1 MPDNKLY
8 PAGTSFTSGLSLSPE
23 EAARIA
29 LGTQQSPENR
39 RIEDRN
45 YVGYDV
51 SGLGDAEKY
60 ADVGLESTVRLE
72 RERREGN
79 LEKILADSQS
89 NFQKTRNALAQTLVS
104 EVGLGTLKGF
114 SDLYDMTIGLAI
126 NAANGVEQD
135 YENPVSAF
143 LAEKQ
148 KEFEEYM
155 PIYSDPTRNTIADGG
170 FTNWGWWMQNVPS
183 IMSSLTLMI
192 PGEGIVAGLSKV
204 GKLAKLGKL
213 GKGVRRATTIG
224 RRAMGIEKAEKAEQM
239 AKLGISAG
247 TSRLIENYQ
256 EANQVYQDMYKDAAQ
271 TFKNMSDEE
280 YNAWTERHVNDFD
293 EGFDFSDRDAV
304 AKNIAKQS
312 ANETFVDDLWNGIFD
327 VYQLYALKNV
337 TRIMNAPLRASVRRK
352 HLDSMKYIDKTEEEI
367 GKLKAA
373 RKWYEKAGE
382 KIGDY
387 AYGSATAIGSEL
399 SEGVEEAV
407 NYIAQQEGMH
417 FGKVLLEQEAPS
429 PTTRRL
435 LQEYMM
441 APELYDSAFWGV
453 LGGVVFQGLG
463 SAVKRAENVIATQTD
478 SRYKTNEKTGE
489 QIKKPTLLESWT
501 LPEIKMRTANIEA
514 RTKTVNDALNAI
526 QQIKDGNYKDDNGNT
541 PTTESEKEVAR
552 REVFNNMVTEV
563 LLQAQDAGNYDL
575 AKEFLTNDN
584 VVKFLVDN
592 GITTE
597 ESAAETKASIESKVE
612 QLDALYDKHFRAID
626 NALRGQD
633 KVSGVDL
640 EDMPIEYFK
649 IVARQNIKHELK
661 SQDYNEKANKIEE
674 EIKHLEEQNADNLEG
689 KNYRQHIEHVVAV
702 VNYIEA
708 LKSLDALENDTK
720 NRGTLLNQRLIKEQ
734 KKKIKTLEDYI
745 VRTSSP
751 TDTSIDKMAR
761 FLSAYQQG
769 RNSLLSNT
777 TDPARRREIAERY
790 KAFDEAILRKDINF
804 FKNLSDVFG
813 YLDTETEPM
822 QTLESAVHQATI
834 LNQDIERNLKDKNKF
849 YSEVA
854 EFSQDLA
861 NDYARVTDLR
871 LASIMENAMVST
883 KKSDIIDSIDA
894 LHNTFFNETG
904 TLSMRAIAIEN
915 ANDHLLRLA
924 KEYGSENVLAYINTK
939 LKANKGQ
946 GFEELGTTNEIEGMS
961 AQHKRTLDEAL
972 EVLNLTAAPNI
983 NIVEQI
989 QRNLEE
995 SAARDYAEIGDIDD
1009 IYKSETK
1016 ESSTALQNSA
1026 ESTKTEKV
1034 DNSSSVPPNTD
1045 DDAISSKFGTF
1056 AVDKANKPLPK
1067 PMARITTNDDGS
1079 FTFSQIDLSNPLDSD
1094 VPVIEGE
1101 NGEIEIDLKTL
1112 FEENPSHPI
1121 FTNENVV
1128 NLDGNTTLDDNIEVV
1143 ANPQF
1148 VINDD
1153 NKAKLANKGQIRK
1166 QGEEE
1171 KEVSTTEFVNALIEE
1186 GYNFKQR
1193 ERIKGEFV
1201 TKSVE
1206 EYLNSLDDSNP
1217 DKDYLY
1223 DLYERLKRGEKPIK
1237 ANAPRRR
1244 TTSSTG
1250 GLTNQ
1255 GESTDR
1261 AAEPAYDPQNLKG
1274 DVQQIMMRYMLKN
1287 QVYNEEEIL
1296 ELAKQQ
1302 LEGVSEEDIKAQIES
1317 LRNWAKR
1324 RAEAKGYDKV
1334 IAALDEL
1341 EMASEILDKQIK
1353 NDGDTTDARKSLDS
1367 AFKSILDEY
1376 AKHCALDVYKGI
1388 TYINLTNLLS
1398 YLNSATDNEYTAE
1411 VVFQNILKVINAKD
1425 SGYKITDGN
1434 YTEDEYIAR
1443 AKMSTEELSE
1453 VVSNGSIQKINLA
1466 SFLDYLRE
1474 TTENIEE
1481 YEARRNEIL
1490 DAIENAQVGD
1500 KLEYSTT
1507 DKGRIEIKYNG
1518 IVIGSMPLPV
1528 INNEGTHYVMINEGW
1543 KTDVPIN
1550 YGNSAF
1556 YKMLEE
1562 IFVSSKYDNII
1573 SLIRRATYTP
1583 VNKKVDGKY
1592 VLNEEFVTAA
1602 DLIIDKIRE
1611 IEGIDIDELISDKN
1625 NAGNIQYSNVDRVK
1639 HLIKLY
1645 NYVKTISEKQAVAS
1659 KENLDSNPIMSELQR
1674 LSLNGWMSKL
1684 KNSYDALRALATDDN
1699 LDIEITTITE
1709 GGPITTD
1716 KLHPINEAI
1725 GDKYKDKIQLAVSSV
1740 TQPGV
1745 LHVSG
1750 SDTVSDPGVMAGR
1763 SRIVINSKQSWN
1775 VKAIPAKFDSTNF
1788 KGNEAGEIIK
1798 EIIDEFDKILNR
1810 WGEKPSKTDLS
1821 ELEKFIKTL
1830 TSRNAG
1836 NQPFIQG
1843 IRITNKSD
1851 ENHIN
1856 LECKTEDGTFYINF
1870 WNRSSKDEIA
1880 SNVEIIE
1887 KDTNKKTLKP
1897 QSYLKSTTK
1906 APARNAVIDLLKK
1919 SMGFNMNPNYVISD
1933 NNRTYPLQGIAKRNK
1948 EGKFV
1953 IKVGENK
1960 EHVFDS
1966 YADFVI
1972 GQNVVNVNTMH
1983 NDEGSNIVSIV
1994 DGGNITFKINSKTSS
2009 PVEERKTGTSIRNLG
2024 EETLKILE
2032 RGGDNVGLDIFKLVL
2047 NDTQLKNLKNSKIL
2061 ENITPKNII
2070 FVAGF
2075 EHIAAF
2081 EPVAKDI
2088 NGVHVPAGY
2097 VVIGQKFID
2106 LLNSKSENAAAD
2118 HLEAIRH
2125 LIHEGLHSV
2134 LSNPENKKAIDA
2146 IREVFDKFVEA
2157 NQSLPENEGVRL
2169 FEYTFSEDAKKRYY
2183 TDGKINLKG
2192 LEEFLVESLTRP
2204 ALMNRLNEISQ
2215 NSRKVGSERDIKST
2229 RGNLFQRLLSALAD
2243 LLGIK
2248 INKNSL
2254 LSREYEIFRDLFKT
2268 AKETTP
2274 KVSESGQL
2282 ELEFKEES
2290 EETKHA
2296 EEKVEKEVKEEIEEK
2311 PAKQEYKFD
2320 DEEEVFSDIFDKFA
2334 SSKAISNKL
2343 VEHSVD
2349 DSRKFEK
2356 MLNEGLINITCK

>member
-1 MPDNKLY
+1 MGAFDNIISANSKIY
-8 PAGTSFTSGLSLSPE
+8 APGTSFSGAIINPDNGDDIVKQAIHNTAVQIANTES
-23 EAARIA
+23 A
-29 LGTQQSPENR
+29 LGYELNR
-39 RIEDRN
+39 
-45 YVGYDV
+45 
-51 SGLGDAEKY
+51 LGDKEKY
-60 ADVGLESTVRLE
+60 ERIGLKPSVELLRAQ
-72 RERREGN
+72 REGN

-114 SDLYDMTIGLAI
+114 SDLFDLTIGHVI
-126 NAANGVEQD
+126 NLSQGVEQD

-170 FTNWGWWMQNVPS
+170 LGNWGWWMQNVPS

-192 PGEGIVAGLSKV
+192 PGEGIVAGLDKV

-213 GKGVRRATTIG
+213 GKGIRRATTLG

-256 EANQVYQDMYKDAAQ
+256 EANQVYQDMYEDAAAR
-271 TFKNMSDEE
+271 FKGMSQPE
-280 YNAWTERHVNDFD
+280 YEAWVERHRDDFD
-293 EGFDFSDRDAV
+293 ENFDFSDKDAV

-352 HLDSMKYIDKTEEEI
+352 HLDAMKYIGKTEEEI

-387 AYGSATAIGSEL
+387 AYGSATAIVAEL

-478 SRYKTNEKTGE
+478 DRYKTNEKTGE

-526 QQIKDGNYKDDNGNT
+526 QQIKDGIYKDSNGNT

-597 ESAAETKASIESKVE
+597 ESAAETKVSIENKVE

-661 SQDYNEKANKIEE
+661 SQDYNEKADKIEK

-689 KNYRQHIEHVVAV
+689 KNYRQQIEHVVAV
-702 VNYIEA
+702 VNYVEA

-790 KAFDEAILRKDINF
+790 KAFDEAILRKDVNF

-813 YLDTETEPM
+813 SLDTETEPM

-883 KKSDIIDSIDA
+883 KKSDIIDTIDA

-924 KEYGSENVLAYINTK
+924 KEYGSENVLAYINAK
-939 LKANKGQ
+939 LKANEGQ
-946 GFEELGTTNEIEGMS
+946 GIEEIGTTNEIEGMS

-983 NIVEQI
+983 NIIEQI

-1016 ESSTALQNSA
+1016 ESSTTLQNPA
-1026 ESTKTEKV
+1026 EGMKTEKV
-1034 DNSSSVPPNTD
+1034 DNSSATPPNTD
-1045 DDAISSKFGTF
+1045 DEAVSPKFGTF

-1112 FEENPSHPI
+1112 FEENPAHPI
-1121 FTNENVV
+1121 FTNEDVV

-1148 VINDD
+1148 VIDD
-1153 NKAKLANKGQIRK
+1153 NNKAKLANKGQIRK

-1171 KEVSTTEFVNALIEE
+1171 KEVSNTEFINALETEGAAPEIIKNVKEE
-1186 GYNFKQR
+1186 LNN
-1193 ERIKGEFV
+1193 
-1201 TKSVE
+1201 TTVE
-1206 EYLNSLDDSNP
+1206 EYLNSLPDDSSAQYLR
-1217 DKDYLY
+1217 DLY
-1223 DLYERLKRGEKPIK
+1223 DRLKKGEKPIK
-1237 ANAPRRR
+1237 PAP
-1244 TTSSTG
+1244 SSTG
-1250 GLTNQ
+1250 GLTNPS
-1255 GESTDR
+1255 GNTDR
-1261 AAEPAYDPQNLKG
+1261 AAEPTYDPTNLKG

-1302 LEGVSEEDIKAQIES
+1302 LEGVPEEDIKKQIEG

-1341 EMASEILDKQIK
+1341 EMASEILDEQIK
-1353 NDGDTTDARKSLDS
+1353 NDGDTNTAKELLDS
-1367 AFKSILDEY
+1367 AFKTILDEY

-1411 VVFQNILKVINAKD
+1411 VVFQNILKVINVKD

-1434 YTEDEYIAR
+1434 HTEDEYIAR

-1500 KLEYSTT
+1500 KLEYNTT

-1518 IVIGSMPLPV
+1518 TVIGSMPLPV
-1528 INNEGTHYVMINEGW
+1528 IT
-1543 KTDVPIN
+1543 
-1550 YGNSAF
+1550 
-1556 YKMLEE
+1556 
-1562 IFVSSKYDNII
+1562 
-1573 SLIRRATYTP
+1573 
-1583 VNKKVDGKY
+1583 
-1592 VLNEEFVTAA
+1592 
-1602 DLIIDKIRE
+1602 
-1611 IEGIDIDELISDKN
+1611 
-1625 NAGNIQYSNVDRVK
+1625 
-1639 HLIKLY
+1639 
-1645 NYVKTISEKQAVAS
+1645 
-1659 KENLDSNPIMSELQR
+1659 
-1674 LSLNGWMSKL
+1674 
-1684 KNSYDALRALATDDN
+1684 
-1699 LDIEITTITE
+1699 
-1709 GGPITTD
+1709 
-1716 KLHPINEAI
+1716 
-1725 GDKYKDKIQLAVSSV
+1725 
-1740 TQPGV
+1740 
-1745 LHVSG
+1745 
-1750 SDTVSDPGVMAGR
+1750 
-1763 SRIVINSKQSWN
+1763 
-1775 VKAIPAKFDSTNF
+1775 
-1788 KGNEAGEIIK
+1788 
-1798 EIIDEFDKILNR
+1798 
-1810 WGEKPSKTDLS
+1810 
-1821 ELEKFIKTL
+1821 
-1830 TSRNAG
+1830 
-1836 NQPFIQG
+1836 
-1843 IRITNKSD
+1843 
-1851 ENHIN
+1851 
-1856 LECKTEDGTFYINF
+1856 
-1870 WNRSSKDEIA
+1870 
-1880 SNVEIIE
+1880 
-1887 KDTNKKTLKP
+1887 
-1897 QSYLKSTTK
+1897 
-1906 APARNAVIDLLKK
+1906 
-1919 SMGFNMNPNYVISD
+1919 
-1933 NNRTYPLQGIAKRNK
+1933 
-1948 EGKFV
+1948 
-1953 IKVGENK
+1953 
-1960 EHVFDS
+1960 
-1966 YADFVI
+1966 
-1972 GQNVVNVNTMH
+1972 
-1983 NDEGSNIVSIV
+1983 
-1994 DGGNITFKINSKTSS
+1994 
-2009 PVEERKTGTSIRNLG
+2009 
-2024 EETLKILE
+2024 
-2032 RGGDNVGLDIFKLVL
+2032 
-2047 NDTQLKNLKNSKIL
+2047 
-2061 ENITPKNII
+2061 
-2070 FVAGF
+2070 
-2075 EHIAAF
+2075 
-2081 EPVAKDI
+2081 
-2088 NGVHVPAGY
+2088 
-2097 VVIGQKFID
+2097 
-2106 LLNSKSENAAAD
+2106 
-2118 HLEAIRH
+2118 
-2125 LIHEGLHSV
+2125 
-2134 LSNPENKKAIDA
+2134 
-2146 IREVFDKFVEA
+2146 
-2157 NQSLPENEGVRL
+2157 
-2169 FEYTFSEDAKKRYY
+2169 
-2183 TDGKINLKG
+2183 
-2192 LEEFLVESLTRP
+2192 
-2204 ALMNRLNEISQ
+2204 
-2215 NSRKVGSERDIKST
+2215 
-2229 RGNLFQRLLSALAD
+2229 
-2243 LLGIK
+2243 
-2248 INKNSL
+2248 
-2254 LSREYEIFRDLFKT
+2254 
-2268 AKETTP
+2268 
-2274 KVSESGQL
+2274 
-2282 ELEFKEES
+2282 
-2290 EETKHA
+2290 
-2296 EEKVEKEVKEEIEEK
+2296 
-2311 PAKQEYKFD
+2311 
-2320 DEEEVFSDIFDKFA
+2320 
-2334 SSKAISNKL
+2334 
-2343 VEHSVD
+2343 
-2349 DSRKFEK
+2349 
-2356 MLNEGLINITCK
+2356 

>member
-192 PGEGIVAGLSKV
+192 PGEGIVTGLSKV

-213 GKGVRRATTIG
+213 GKGIRRATTLG
-224 RRAMGIEKAEKAEQM
+224 RRAMGIERAEKAEQM

-256 EANQVYQDMYKDAAQ
+256 EANQVYQDMYEDAAA
-271 TFKNMSDEE
+271 TFKGMSQPE
-280 YNAWTERHVNDFD
+280 YEAWVERHRYDFD
-293 EGFDFSDRDAV
+293 EGFDFSDRNAV

-367 GKLKAA
+367 GKIKSA

-399 SEGVEEAV
+399 SEGVEEAI

-453 LGGVVFQGLG
+453 LGGIVFQGLG

-526 QQIKDGNYKDDNGNT
+526 QQIKDGTYKDSNGNT

-612 QLDALYDKHFRAID
+612 QLDALYDKHFRSID

-661 SQDYNEKANKIEE
+661 SQDYNEKADRIEE

-689 KNYRQHIEHVVAV
+689 KNYRQQIEHVVAV
-702 VNYIEA
+702 VNYVEA

-751 TDTSIDKMAR
+751 IDTSIDKMAR

-769 RNSLLSNT
+769 RNSLLSNA

-804 FKNLSDVFG
+804 FKSLNNVFG
-813 YLDTETEPM
+813 SLDTETEPM
-822 QTLESAVHQATI
+822 QTLESAVHQATV

-924 KEYGSENVLAYINTK
+924 KEYGSENVLAYINSK

-983 NIVEQI
+983 NIIEQI
-989 QRNLEE
+989 QKNLEE

-1016 ESSTALQNSA
+1016 ESSTALQNPA
-1026 ESTKTEKV
+1026 EGTKTEKV
-1034 DNSSSVPPNTD
+1034 DNSSAIPPNTD
-1045 DDAISSKFGTF
+1045 DNDVSSKFGTF
-1056 AVDKANKPLPK
+1056 AVDKANKTLPK
-1067 PMARITTNDDGS
+1067 SMARIITNDDGS
-1079 FTFSQIDLSNPLDSD
+1079 FTFSQIDLDNPLDSD
-1094 VPVIEGE
+1094 VPIIEGE

-1112 FEENPSHPI
+1112 FEENPSNPI
-1121 FTNENVV
+1121 FTNEDVV

-1148 VINDD
+1148 VIDD
-1153 NKAKLANKGQIRK
+1153 NNKAKLANKGQIRK

-1171 KEVSTTEFVNALIEE
+1171 KEVSTTEFVSALIEE

-1201 TKSVE
+1201 TKNVE

-1237 ANAPRRR
+1237 ANAPRRGA
-1244 TTSSTG
+1244 TSSTG

-1302 LEGVSEEDIKAQIES
+1302 LEGVPEEDIKAQIEG

-1341 EMASEILDKQIK
+1341 EMASEILDEQIK
-1353 NDGDTTDARKSLDS
+1353 NDGDTNTAKELLNS

-1376 AKHCALDVYKGI
+1376 AKHCALDVYKGT

-1490 DAIENAQVGD
+1490 DAIENAQIGD

-1507 DKGRIEIKYNG
+1507 NKGRIEIKYNG
-1518 IVIGSMPLPV
+1518 TVIGSMPLPV
-1528 INNEGTHYVMINEGW
+1528 INNEGTHYIMINEGW

-1550 YGNSAF
+1550 EGNSAF
-1556 YKMLEE
+1556 YKMLET
-1562 IFVSSKYDNII
+1562 IFASGKHEDIVN
-1573 SLIRRATYTP
+1573 LIRQASHARGEDFL
-1583 VNKKVDGKY
+1583 K
-1592 VLNEEFVTAA
+1592 AA
-1602 DLIIDKIRE
+1602 DIIIDKIKE
-1611 IEGIDIDELISDKN
+1611 IEGLNAEELMSDKN
-1625 NAGNIQYSNVDRVK
+1625 NAGNMQYSNYDRLK
-1639 HLIKLY
+1639 HLVKLY
-1645 NYVKTISEKQAVAS
+1645 NYIKTISEKQAVAS
-1659 KENLDSNPIMSELQR
+1659 KENLDSNPLMSELQR
-1674 LSLNGWMSKL
+1674 LSLNSWMSKL

-1699 LDIEITTITE
+1699 LDIEIASITE
-1709 GGPITTD
+1709 GGPITTTE
-1716 KLHPINEAI
+1716 LHPISEAI
-1725 GDKYKDKIQLAVSSV
+1725 GDKHKDKIQLAVSSV

-1750 SDTVSDPGVMAGR
+1750 SDTVSDPGIMAGR
-1763 SRIVINSKQSWN
+1763 SRIVINSKQYWN
-1775 VKAIPAKFDSTNF
+1775 VKAIPAKFDSINF

-1810 WGEKPSKTDLS
+1810 WGERPSKTDLS

-1870 WNRSSKDEIA
+1870 WNRSSRDKIA
-1880 SNVEIIE
+1880 SNVEII
-1887 KDTNKKTLKP
+1887 NGAGVRTLAP
-1897 QSYLKSTTK
+1897 QSYLYADNKGTKKSEV
-1906 APARNAVIDLLKK
+1906 RNAVLDLLKK

-1953 IKVGENK
+1953 IKVSENK

-2009 PVEERKTGTSIRNLG
+2009 PVEERKQGTSIRNLG

-2047 NDTQLKNLKNSKIL
+2047 NDTQLKNLNNSKIL
-2061 ENITPKNII
+2061 EHITPKNII

-2088 NGVHVPAGY
+2088 NGVHIPAGY

-2125 LIHEGLHSV
+2125 LIHEGLHNV
-2134 LSNPENKKAIDA
+2134 LSNPENKKAVDA
-2146 IREVFDKFVEA
+2146 IREIFDKFVEA

-2204 ALMNRLNEISQ
+2204 VLMNRLNEISQ
-2215 NSRKVGSERDIKST
+2215 NNRKVGSERDIKST

-2274 KVSESGQL
+2274 KVTESGQL
-2282 ELEFKEES
+2282 ELEFKEET

-2296 EEKVEKEVKEEIEEK
+2296 EEKVENEVKEEVEEK

-2320 DEEEVFSDIFDKFA
+2320 DDEEVFSDISDEFA
-2334 SSKAISNKL
+2334 SSKAISDKL
-2343 VEHSVD
+2343 AEHSVD

>member
-1 MPDNKLY
+1 MGVFDSIIYGVKTYTP
-8 PAGTSFTSGLSLSPE
+8 GTVFSDAQSVPTEQDKILDIAVSESAKRLAESPTSIGYEL
-23 EAARIA
+23 
-29 LGTQQSPENR
+29 NR
-39 RIEDRN
+39 
-45 YVGYDV
+45 
-51 SGLGDAEKY
+51 LGDADKY
-60 ADVGLESTVRLE
+60 SKVGLQRNIELLRAQ
-72 RERREGN
+72 REGN

-114 SDLYDMTIGLAI
+114 SDLFDLTIGNVI
-126 NAANGVEQD
+126 NLSQGVEQD

-155 PIYSDPTRNTIADGG
+155 PIYSDPTRNTMWDGG
-170 FTNWGWWMQNVPS
+170 LGNWGWWMQNVPS

-213 GKGVRRATTIG
+213 GKGIRRATTLG
-224 RRAMGIEKAEKAEQM
+224 RRAMGIERAEKAEQM

-256 EANQVYQDMYKDAAQ
+256 EANQVYQDMYEDAAAR
-271 TFKNMSDEE
+271 FKEMSQPE
-280 YNAWTERHVNDFD
+280 YEAWVERHRDDFD
-293 EGFDFSDRDAV
+293 ENFDFSDKDAV

-312 ANETFVDDLWNGIFD
+312 ANETFVDDLWNGVFD

-352 HLDSMKYIDKTEEEI
+352 HLDSMKYIDKMDKIDEI
-367 GKLKAA
+367 KAA
-373 RKWYEKAGE
+373 RKWYQKLGE
-382 KIGDY
+382 KVGDY
-387 AYGSATAIGSEL
+387 AYGSATAIGAEL
-399 SEGVEEAV
+399 SEGIEEAV

-478 SRYKTNEKTGE
+478 DRYKTNEKTGE

-526 QQIKDGNYKDDNGNT
+526 QQIKDGTYKDSNGNT

-563 LLQAQDAGNYDL
+563 LLQSQDAGNYDL

-584 VVKFLVDN
+584 VIKFLVDN

-626 NALRGQD
+626 NALRGRD
-633 KVSGVDL
+633 RISGVDL

-661 SQDYNEKANKIEE
+661 SQDYNEKADKIEE

-689 KNYRQHIEHVVAV
+689 KNYRQQIEHVVVV
-702 VNYIEA
+702 VNYVEA

-720 NRGTLLNQRLIKEQ
+720 NRGTLLNQHLIKEQ

-777 TDPARRREIAERY
+777 TDPARRREIAEKY

-804 FKNLSDVFG
+804 FKKLSDVFG
-813 YLDTETEPM
+813 SLDTETEPM

-883 KKSDIIDSIDA
+883 KKSDIIDTIDA

-924 KEYGSENVLAYINTK
+924 KEYGSENVLAYINAK

-1016 ESSTALQNSA
+1016 ESSTALQNPA
-1026 ESTKTEKV
+1026 EGTKTEKV
-1034 DNSSSVPPNTD
+1034 DNSSVIPPNTD
-1045 DDAISSKFGTF
+1045 DDDVSSKFGTF

-1067 PMARITTNDDGS
+1067 PMARITANDDGS
-1079 FTFSQIDLSNPLDSD
+1079 FTFSQIDLNNPLDSD

-1112 FEENPSHPI
+1112 FEENPAHPI
-1121 FTNENVV
+1121 FTNEDVV

-1148 VINDD
+1148 VIDDD

-1171 KEVSTTEFVNALIEE
+1171 LEVSNTEFINALETEE
-1186 GYNFKQR
+1186 ASP
-1193 ERIKGEFV
+1193 ELIKNVKEELNNA
-1201 TKSVE
+1201 TVE
-1206 EYLNSLDDSNP
+1206 EYLNSLPDDSAAQYLR
-1217 DKDYLY
+1217 DLY
-1223 DLYERLKRGEKPIK
+1223 DRLKKGEKPIK
-1237 ANAPRRR
+1237 PAP
-1244 TTSSTG
+1244 SSTG
-1250 GLTNQ
+1250 GPIIVGGNI
-1255 GESTDR
+1255 DR
-1261 AAEPAYDPQNLKG
+1261 AAEPAYDPTSLKG
-1274 DVQQIMMRYMLKN
+1274 DVQMIIMKYLRDNSAYD
-1287 QVYNEEEIL
+1287 ESAIL
-1296 ELAKQQ
+1296 DIAKQQ
-1302 LEGVSEEDIKAQIES
+1302 LEGVPEEDIKAQIEG
-1317 LRNWAKR
+1317 LRNWLR
-1324 RAEAKGYDKV
+1324 RKSEAKGYDKV

-1341 EMASEILDKQIK
+1341 EMASEILDEQIK
-1353 NDGDTTDARKSLDS
+1353 NDGDTNSARELLNG
-1367 AFKSILDEY
+1367 AFKTILDEY

-1434 YTEDEYIAR
+1434 YTENEYIAR
-1443 AKMSTEELSE
+1443 AKMNTEELSE

-1466 SFLDYLRE
+1466 SFLDYIKQTSE
-1474 TTENIEE
+1474 SDEE

-1490 DAIENAQVGD
+1490 DAVENAQIGD
-1500 KLEYSTT
+1500 KLEYNTT
-1507 DKGRIEIKYNG
+1507 DKGRVEIKYNG
-1518 IVIGSMPLPV
+1518 TVIGSMPIPNV
-1528 INNEGTHYVMINEGW
+1528 NKEGTHYVMINEGW

-1550 YGNSAF
+1550 DGDSAF

-1562 IFVSSKYDNII
+1562 IFVSGKYDSIV
-1573 SLIRRATYTP
+1573 SLIRNATYTP
-1583 VNKKVDGKY
+1583 VTKKVDGKY
-1592 VLNEEFVTAA
+1592 VLNEDFIKAA
-1602 DLIIDKIRE
+1602 DIIIDKIRE
-1611 IEGIDIDELISDKN
+1611 IEGINIDELISDKN

-1645 NYVKTISEKQAVAS
+1645 SYVKSISEKQAVAS
-1659 KENLDSNPIMSELQR
+1659 KENLDSNPLMGELQR

-1699 LDIEITTITE
+1699 LDIEIASITE

-1716 KLHPINEAI
+1716 ELHPINEAI
-1725 GDKYKDKIQLAVSSV
+1725 GDKHKGKIQLAVSSV

-1750 SDTVSDPGVMAGR
+1750 SDTVSDPGIMAGR

-1775 VKAIPAKFDSTNF
+1775 VKAIPAKFDSINF

-1810 WGEKPSKTDLS
+1810 WGEKPTKTDLS

-1836 NQPFIQG
+1836 NQPFVQG

-1856 LECKTEDGTFYINF
+1856 LECTTENGIYYINF
-1870 WNRSSKDEIA
+1870 WNKSSKEKTA

-1887 KDTNKKTLKP
+1887 RDTNKKTLEP

-1906 APARNAVIDLLKK
+1906 APARDAVLDLLKK

-1953 IKVGENK
+1953 IKIGENK

-1983 NDEGSNIVSIV
+1983 DDEGSNVVSIV

-2009 PVEERKTGTSIRNLG
+2009 PVEERKTGTPIRNLG

-2061 ENITPKNII
+2061 EHITPKNII
-2070 FVAGF
+2070 FVSGF

-2125 LIHEGLHSV
+2125 LIHEGLHSI
-2134 LSNPENKKAIDA
+2134 LSNPENKKAVDA
-2146 IREVFDKFVEA
+2146 IREIFDKFVEA
-2157 NQSLPENEGVRL
+2157 NQSLPENEGIRL

-2204 ALMNRLNEISQ
+2204 VLMKRLNEISQ
-2215 NSRKVGSERDIKST
+2215 NNRKVGSERDIKYT

-2274 KVSESGQL
+2274 KVSENGQL
-2282 ELEFKEES
+2282 ELEFKEET
-2290 EETKHA
+2290 EETKPA
-2296 EEKVEKEVKEEIEEK
+2296 EEKVEEEVEEEVEEK
-2311 PAKQEYKFD
+2311 PAEERYNFD
-2320 DEEEVFSDIFDKFA
+2320 DTEGVFSEISDEFV
-2334 SSKAISNKL
+2334 SSKAISDKL
-2343 VEHSVD
+2343 AEHSVD

>member
-1 MPDNKLY
+1 MGVFDSIIYGVKTYTP
-8 PAGTSFTSGLSLSPE
+8 GTVFSDAQSVPTEQDKILDVAVSESAKRLAESPTSIGYEL
-23 EAARIA
+23 
-29 LGTQQSPENR
+29 NR
-39 RIEDRN
+39 
-45 YVGYDV
+45 
-51 SGLGDAEKY
+51 LGDADKY
-60 ADVGLESTVRLE
+60 SKVGLQRNVELLRAQ
-72 RERREGN
+72 REGN

-170 FTNWGWWMQNVPS
+170 LGNWGWWMQNVPS

-213 GKGVRRATTIG
+213 GKGIRRATTFG
-224 RRAMGIEKAEKAEQM
+224 RRAMGIERAEKAEQM

-256 EANQVYQDMYKDAAQ
+256 EANQVYQDMYEDAAAR
-271 TFKNMSDEE
+271 FKEMSQPE
-280 YNAWTERHVNDFD
+280 YEAWVERHRDDFD
-293 EGFDFSDRDAV
+293 ENFDFSDKDAV

-352 HLDSMKYIDKTEEEI
+352 HLDAMKYIGKTEEEI

-387 AYGSATAIGSEL
+387 AYGSATAIGAEL

-417 FGKVLLEQEAPS
+417 FGKVLLEQETPS

-463 SAVKRAENVIATQTD
+463 SAVKRAENVIAAQTD

-526 QQIKDGNYKDDNGNT
+526 QQIKDGTYKDSNGNT

-563 LLQAQDAGNYDL
+563 LLQSQDAGNYDL

-661 SQDYNEKANKIEE
+661 SQDYNEKADRIEE

-689 KNYRQHIEHVVAV
+689 KNYRQQIEHVVAV
-702 VNYIEA
+702 VNYVEA

-751 TDTSIDKMAR
+751 TDISIDKMAR

-790 KAFDEAILRKDINF
+790 KAFDEAILRKDVNF
-804 FKNLSDVFG
+804 FKNLSNVFG
-813 YLDTETEPM
+813 SLDTETEPM

-924 KEYGSENVLAYINTK
+924 KQYGSENILAYINAK
-939 LKANKGQ
+939 LRANKGQ

-1016 ESSTALQNSA
+1016 ESSTALQNPA
-1026 ESTKTEKV
+1026 EGTKTEKV
-1034 DNSSSVPPNTD
+1034 DNSSATPPNTD
-1045 DDAISSKFGTF
+1045 DDDVSSKFGTF

-1067 PMARITTNDDGS
+1067 SMARITANDDGS

-1094 VPVIEGE
+1094 VPIIEGE

-1112 FEENPSHPI
+1112 FDENPAHPI
-1121 FTNENVV
+1121 FTNEDVV

-1148 VINDD
+1148 VIDDD

-1171 KEVSTTEFVNALIEE
+1171 KEVSNTEFINALEIEE
-1186 GYNFKQR
+1186 ASP
-1193 ERIKGEFV
+1193 EIIKNVKEELND
-1201 TKSVE
+1201 TTVE
-1206 EYLNSLDDSNP
+1206 EYLNSLPDDSAARYLR
-1217 DKDYLY
+1217 DLY
-1223 DLYERLKRGEKPIK
+1223 DRLKRGEKPIK
-1237 ANAPRRR
+1237 PAP
-1244 TTSSTG
+1244 SSTG
-1250 GLTNQ
+1250 GPIIVGGN
-1255 GESTDR
+1255 TDR
-1261 AAEPAYDPQNLKG
+1261 AAEPTYDPQNLKG

-1302 LEGVSEEDIKAQIES
+1302 LEGVPEEDIKAQIEG

-1341 EMASEILDKQIK
+1341 EMASEILDEQIK
-1353 NDGDTTDARKSLDS
+1353 NDGDTNTAKELLDS
-1367 AFKSILDEY
+1367 AFKTILDEY
-1376 AKHCALDVYKGI
+1376 AKHCALDVYKGT

-1474 TTENIEE
+1474 TTESVEE
-1481 YEARRNEIL
+1481 YEVRRNEIL

-1500 KLEYSTT
+1500 KLEYNTT

-1518 IVIGSMPLPV
+1518 TVIGSMPLPV

-1550 YGNSAF
+1550 EGNSAF
-1556 YKMLEE
+1556 YKMLET
-1562 IFVSSKYDNII
+1562 IFASGEHEDIVN
-1573 SLIRRATYTP
+1573 LIRQASHA
-1583 VNKKVDGKY
+1583 KGEDFLK
-1592 VLNEEFVTAA
+1592 AA
-1602 DLIIDKIRE
+1602 DIIIDKIKE
-1611 IEGIDIDELISDKN
+1611 IEGLNAEELMSDKN
-1625 NAGNIQYSNVDRVK
+1625 NAGNMQYSNYDRLK
-1639 HLIKLY
+1639 HLVKLY

-1659 KENLDSNPIMSELQR
+1659 KENLDSNPLMSELQR

-1699 LDIEITTITE
+1699 LDIEIASITE
-1709 GGPITTD
+1709 GGPITTPE
-1716 KLHPINEAI
+1716 LHPIGEAI
-1725 GDKYKDKIQLAVSSV
+1725 GDKHKGKIQLAVSSV

-1745 LHVSG
+1745 LHISG

-1798 EIIDEFDKILNR
+1798 EIIDEFDRILNR
-1810 WGEKPSKTDLS
+1810 WGERPSKTDLS

-1870 WNRSSKDEIA
+1870 WNRSSRDKIA
-1880 SNVEIIE
+1880 SNVEII
-1887 KDTNKKTLKP
+1887 NGAGVRTLAP
-1897 QSYLKSTTK
+1897 QSYLYADNKGTKKSEV
-1906 APARNAVIDLLKK
+1906 RNAVLDLLKK

-1933 NNRTYPLQGIAKRNK
+1933 NNRTYPLQGIAKRNN

-1983 NDEGSNIVSIV
+1983 NDEGSNVVSIV

-2009 PVEERKTGTSIRNLG
+2009 PVEERKTGTPIRNLG

-2032 RGGDNVGLDIFKLVL
+2032 RGGDNIGLDIFKLVL

-2125 LIHEGLHSV
+2125 LIHEGIHDI
-2134 LSNPENKKAIDA
+2134 LSKPENKKAVDA

-2169 FEYTFSEDAKKRYY
+2169 FEYTFSEDAKRRYY

-2215 NSRKVGSERDIKST
+2215 NNRKVGSERDIKST

-2274 KVSESGQL
+2274 KVTESGQL
-2282 ELEFKEES
+2282 ELEFKEET
-2290 EETKHA
+2290 EETKPA
-2296 EEKVEKEVKEEIEEK
+2296 EEKVEEEVKEEVEET

-2320 DEEEVFSDIFDKFA
+2320 DEEEAFSDISDEFA
-2334 SSKAISNKL
+2334 SSKAISDKL
-2343 VEHSVD
+2343 AERSVD